1 MVEECKVCYT
11 SAKSRKLQGARMPN
25 VGGCD
30 RRKVA
35 TQGAFAGN
43 HDNKILWSL
52 GIIWGSCDLWRTFG
66 HFVKF

>member
-1 MVEECKVCYT
+1 M
-11 SAKSRKLQGARMPN
+11 LN

-35 TQGAFAGN
+35 TQGAFVGN

-66 HFVKF
+66 HFVKFQDFLGY

>member
-1 MVEECKVCYT
+1 
-11 SAKSRKLQGARMPN
+11 MPN

-35 TQGAFAGN
+35 TQGAFVRN

-52 GIIWGSCDLWRTFG
+52 GSIWGSCDLWRTFG

>member
-35 TQGAFAGN
+35 TQGAFVGN
-43 HDNKILWSL
+43 HDNKILFGDLAIFGEPL
-52 GIIWGSCDLWRTFG
+52 GIL
-66 HFVKF
+66 